1 MKKIYYQT
9 ILFLIL
15 ASLQSCY
22 KDVGPIEGEGGAIDI
37 PDTGVSYSQHV
48 QPIYDQNCISC
59 HPSSGN
65 LDLTAGNSYAETV
78 NVNASGY
85 SGKLVV
91 PGNPESSI
99 LYKKIDGSGAY
110 GSNMPLGGSL
120 SQSQI
125 AIIKQWIEEGAENN

>member
-1 MKKIYYQT
+1 MKKLYYYS
-9 ILFLIL
+9 LIL
-15 ASLQSCY
+15 IILISFQSCY
-22 KDVGPIEGEGGAIDI
+22 KDVGPIEGEGGATDI
-37 PDTGVSYSQHV
+37 PAEGISYSQHV

-78 NVNASGY
+78 NVNASAY

-91 PGNPESSI
+91 PGDPEASV

-110 GSNMPLGGSL
+110 GTNMPIGGSL
-120 SQSQI
+120 SSTQI
-125 AIIKQWIEEGAENN
+125 NTIKQWILEGAQNN

>member
-1 MKKIYYQT
+1 MKKLYDYSL
-9 ILFLIL
+9 ILLIL

-22 KDVGPIEGEGGAIDI
+22 KDVGPIEAEGGTIDI

-48 QPIYDQNCISC
+48 QPIYDQNCIIC
-59 HPSSGN
+59 HPASSN
-65 LDLTAGNSYAETV
+65 PDLTTANSYAETV

-91 PGNPESSI
+91 PGDPESSI

-120 SQSQI
+120 SQTQI
-125 AIIKQWIEEGAENN
+125 NIIKQWIEEGALNN

>member
-1 MKKIYYQT
+1 MKKLYYYT
-9 ILFLIL
+9 FILFIL
-15 ASLQSCY
+15 MSLQSCY
-22 KDVGPIEGEGGAIDI
+22 KDVGPIEGEGAE
-37 PDTGVSYSQHV
+37 PELPASGVSYSQHV

-91 PGNPESSI
+91 PGDPENSI

-110 GSNMPLGGSL
+110 GSNMPLGSSL
-120 SQSQI
+120 SQTQI
-125 AIIKQWIEEGAENN
+125 NTIKQWIEEGAENN